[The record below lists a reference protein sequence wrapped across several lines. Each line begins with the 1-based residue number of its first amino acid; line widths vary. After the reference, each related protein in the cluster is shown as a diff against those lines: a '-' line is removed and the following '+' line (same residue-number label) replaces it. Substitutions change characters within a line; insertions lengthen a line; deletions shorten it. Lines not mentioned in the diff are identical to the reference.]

1 MKIGN
6 WKTFSGL
13 NSFFQGYSNKDK
25 VLKKLNKKLSSTKNN
40 ELVLMVTHQVV
51 ISNIT
56 GRDSPSGGIVI
67 YNSQT
72 RKSKEISIQN

>member
-1 MKIGN
+1 MKIGK

-13 NSFFQGYSNKDK
+13 NSFFQGYSNKDE

-51 ISNIT
+51 I
-56 GRDSPSGGIVI
+56 
-67 YNSQT
+67 
-72 RKSKEISIQN
+72 